1 MASRPR
7 SGARLIVLE
16 ERIRTAL
23 VLGVVLVVV
32 LFALPVWATLLV
44 ITVAILAGAWEWSA
58 FIGVDGR
65 VADGARAAYVALV
78 AVALAAL
85 SLPRPPLVAD
95 YAVLALA
102 IGWWVVAFLWVV
114 LAPGAAPRPA
124 GALAGLLTLVPAWFS
139 LVHLRLDFAA
149 GAEWLLFLL
158 ILVTATDSGAYF
170 TGRRFGRVKL
180 APRVSPGKT
189 WEGVIGGFAAGCLAA
204 WAGAGWFHLPVLPF
218 LLLAVTVIVFSIV
231 GDLTESLLKRR
242 AGVKDSG
249 ALFPG
254 HGGMLDRIDSL
265 TAAAPVLLA
274 GLQVLGVT

>member
-1 MASRPR
+1 MLR
-7 SGARLIVLE
+7 

-23 VLGVVLVVV
+23 VLGVALVVV
-32 LFALPVWATLLV
+32 LFALPVWATILM
-44 ITVAILAGAWEWSA
+44 ITIAMLAGAWEWSA

-65 VADGARAAYVALV
+65 VARGARAAYVALV

-85 SLPRPPLVAD
+85 SLPQPPLVTEH
-95 YAVLALA
+95 AVLTIA
-102 IGWWVVAFLWVV
+102 IVWWVVAFLWVV

-124 GALAGLLTLVPAWFS
+124 GALAGLLTLAPAWYS
-139 LVHLRLDFAA
+139 LVHLRLDFTV
-149 GAEWLLFLL
+149 GAQWLLFLL

-189 WEGVIGGFAAGCLAA
+189 WEGVIGGLAAGCLAA
-204 WAGAGWFHLPVLPF
+204 WAGAGWFDLPALPF
-218 LLLAVTVIVFSIV
+218 LLLAVAVIVFSIV
-231 GDLTESLLKRR
+231 GDLTESLMKRR

-249 ALFPG
+249 TLFPG

-274 GLQVLGVT
+274 GLHALGVT